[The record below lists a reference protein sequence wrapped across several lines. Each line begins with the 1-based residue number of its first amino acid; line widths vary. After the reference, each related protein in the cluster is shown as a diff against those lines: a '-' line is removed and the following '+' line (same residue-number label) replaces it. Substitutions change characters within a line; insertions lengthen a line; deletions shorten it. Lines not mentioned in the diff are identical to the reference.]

1 MFKVC
6 SNKHIYLLAGF
17 LFCWTWTN
25 LYFMTKPGSG
35 PIGIIPANKSIGN
48 QSNKCL
54 IFQNHFLRKHKS
66 QDLQDVKEKH
76 LVQQEPLRVS
86 LPAVQE
92 QPSSLDISAMDSVS
106 ENGEVDDDLDLE
118 DFQQEDDPY
127 LRFRDDYC
135 DFLGRL
141 ESVHHVSQPAVVEIA
156 AEIFRLSSRV
166 LTHCMEQVADN
177 LGNVKPFC

>member
-1 MFKVC
+1 MQRDSSFHVKRNITWV
-6 SNKHIYLLAGF
+6 LLF
-17 LFCWTWTN
+17 
-25 LYFMTKPGSG
+25 S
-35 PIGIIPANKSIGN
+35 
-48 QSNKCL
+48 
-54 IFQNHFLRKHKS
+54 
-66 QDLQDVKEKH
+66 
-76 LVQQEPLRVS
+76 
-86 LPAVQE
+86 
-92 QPSSLDISAMDSVS
+92 
-106 ENGEVDDDLDLE
+106 GEVDDDLDLE